1 MGKSGCTF
9 FMGMDMLL
17 ERKVE
22 RMLPWI
28 ILLCIVGLALVFAEM
43 LIPGFGVFGILGS
56 VCLLGTAF
64 LVEVTEQQKI
74 NWKRSGDI
82 PAAFLITVVLLVI
95 AFALMIVL
103 AKKSGFYNKVVLRD
117 KQEAQDFDES
127 TLQGLLGA
135 EGVTQTTLRP
145 FGVADFQG
153 KMVDVCSN
161 GDFIDR
167 GKRVRVT
174 QIQGKTVTVAEC

>member
-56 VCLLGTAF
+56 VCLLGTAC
-64 LVEVTEQQKI
+64 LLAKVYGIT
-74 NWKRSGDI
+74 
-82 PAAFLITVVLLVI
+82 AFLITVVLLVI

>member
-64 LVEVTEQQKI
+64 LVAKVYGIT
-74 NWKRSGDI
+74 
-82 PAAFLITVVLLVI
+82 AFLITVVLLVI

-153 KMVDVCSN
+153 EMVDVCSN

>member
-64 LVEVTEQQKI
+64 LVAKVYGIT
-74 NWKRSGDI
+74 
-82 PAAFLITVVLLVI
+82 AFLITAVLLVI

>member
-64 LVEVTEQQKI
+64 LVAKVYGIT
-74 NWKRSGDI
+74 
-82 PAAFLITVVLLVI
+82 AFLITVVLLVI
-95 AFALMIVL
+95 AFALMIIL

>member
-64 LVEVTEQQKI
+64 LVAKVYGIT
-74 NWKRSGDI
+74 
-82 PAAFLITVVLLVI
+82 AFLITVVLLVI

-174 QIQGKTVTVAEC
+174 QIQGKTVTVSEC

>member
-64 LVEVTEQQKI
+64 LVAKVYGIT
-74 NWKRSGDI
+74 
-82 PAAFLITVVLLVI
+82 AFLITVVLLVI

-145 FGVADFQG
+145 FGAADFQG

>member
-1 MGKSGCTF
+1 MHIFHGNGYAVGKEG
-9 FMGMDMLL
+9 GAYAALDYPALH
-17 ERKVE
+17 R
-22 RMLPWI
+22 W
-28 ILLCIVGLALVFAEM
+28 VGTGICRNAHSR
-43 LIPGFGVFGILGS
+43 IRCFGILGS

-64 LVEVTEQQKI
+64 LVAKVYGIT
-74 NWKRSGDI
+74 
-82 PAAFLITVVLLVI
+82 AFLITVVLLVI

-174 QIQGKTVTVAEC
+174 HIQGKTVTVAEC

>member
-43 LIPGFGVFGILGS
+43 LISGFGVFGILGS

-64 LVEVTEQQKI
+64 LVAKVYGIT
-74 NWKRSGDI
+74 
-82 PAAFLITVVLLVI
+82 AFLITVVLLVI

>member
-28 ILLCIVGLALVFAEM
+28 ILLCIVGLALIFAEM
-43 LIPGFGVFGILGS
+43 LISGFGVFGILGS

-64 LVEVTEQQKI
+64 LVAKVYGIT
-74 NWKRSGDI
+74 
-82 PAAFLITVVLLVI
+82 AFLITVVLLVI

>member
-64 LVEVTEQQKI
+64 LVAKVYGIT
-74 NWKRSGDI
+74 
-82 PAAFLITVVLLVI
+82 AFLITVVLLVI

-135 EGVTQTTLRP
+135 AGVTQTTLRP

>member
-1 MGKSGCTF
+1 
-9 FMGMDMLL
+9 MGMDMLL

-64 LVEVTEQQKI
+64 LVAKVYGIT
-74 NWKRSGDI
+74 
-82 PAAFLITVVLLVI
+82 AFLITVVLLAI

>member
-9 FMGMDMLL
+9 FMGMGMLL

-64 LVEVTEQQKI
+64 LVVKVYGIT
-74 NWKRSGDI
+74 
-82 PAAFLITVVLLVI
+82 AFLITVVLLVI

>member
-64 LVEVTEQQKI
+64 LVAKVYGIT
-74 NWKRSGDI
+74 
-82 PAAFLITVVLLVI
+82 AFLIRVVLLVI

>member
-56 VCLLGTAF
+56 VCLLGTAC
-64 LVEVTEQQKI
+64 LVAKVY
-74 NWKRSGDI
+74 DI
-82 PAAFLITVVLLVI
+82 TAFLITVVLLVI
-95 AFALMIVL
+95 AFVLMIVL

>member
-1 MGKSGCTF
+1 MEKSGFTF

-64 LVEVTEQQKI
+64 LVGRQ
-74 NWKRSGDI
+74 D
-82 PAAFLITVVLLVI
+82 VVGARGVV
-95 AFALMIVL
+95 AR
-103 AKKSGFYNKVVLRD
+103 GFR
-117 KQEAQDFDES
+117 
-127 TLQGLLGA
+127 
-135 EGVTQTTLRP
+135 
-145 FGVADFQG
+145 
-153 KMVDVCSN
+153 
-161 GDFIDR
+161 
-167 GKRVRVT
+167 
-174 QIQGKTVTVAEC
+174 

>member
-1 MGKSGCTF
+1 
-9 FMGMDMLL
+9 MLL

-64 LVEVTEQQKI
+64 LVAKVYGIT
-74 NWKRSGDI
+74 
-82 PAAFLITVVLLVI
+82 AFLITVVLLVI

-145 FGVADFQG
+145 YGVADFQG
-153 KMVDVCSN
+153 KN
-161 GDFIDR
+161 GGRMFQWGFHRPRKARACDTHTGENRDS
-167 GKRVRVT
+167 GRVL
-174 QIQGKTVTVAEC
+174 K

>member
-64 LVEVTEQQKI
+64 LVAKVYGIT
-74 NWKRSGDI
+74 
-82 PAAFLITVVLLVI
+82 AFLITVVLLVI
-95 AFALMIVL
+95 AFVLMIVL

>member
-64 LVEVTEQQKI
+64 LVAKVYGIT
-74 NWKRSGDI
+74 
-82 PAAFLITVVLLVI
+82 AFLITVVLLVI

-103 AKKSGFYNKVVLRD
+103 AKKSGLYNKVVLRD

-145 FGVADFQG
+145 FGVADFRG

>member
-64 LVEVTEQQKI
+64 LVAKVYGIT
-74 NWKRSGDI
+74 
-82 PAAFLITVVLLVI
+82 AFLITVVLLVI

-103 AKKSGFYNKVVLRD
+103 AKKSGFYNKVVLRE

>member
-1 MGKSGCTF
+1 MLSMGKSGCTF

-64 LVEVTEQQKI
+64 LVAKVYGIT
-74 NWKRSGDI
+74 
-82 PAAFLITVVLLVI
+82 AFLITVVLLVI

-127 TLQGLLGA
+127 TLQGLLGV

>member
-64 LVEVTEQQKI
+64 LVAKVYGIT
-74 NWKRSGDI
+74 
-82 PAAFLITVVLLVI
+82 AFLITVVLLVI

-135 EGVTQTTLRP
+135 EGVTQTTLRL

>member
-64 LVEVTEQQKI
+64 LVAKVYGIT
-74 NWKRSGDI
+74 
-82 PAAFLITVVLLVI
+82 AFLITVVLLVI

-153 KMVDVCSN
+153 RMVDVCSN

>member
-1 MGKSGCTF
+1 MGKCGCRF

-64 LVEVTEQQKI
+64 LV
-74 NWKRSGDI
+74 
-82 PAAFLITVVLLVI
+82 
-95 AFALMIVL
+95 
-103 AKKSGFYNKVVLRD
+103 LRD
-117 KQEAQDFDES
+117 KQAAQDFDES
-127 TLQGLLGA
+127 ALQGLLGA

-145 FGVADFQG
+145 YGIADFQG

-174 QIQGKTVTVAEC
+174 HIQGKTVTVAEC

>member
-64 LVEVTEQQKI
+64 LVAKVYGIT
-74 NWKRSGDI
+74 
-82 PAAFLITVVLLVI
+82 AFLITVVLLII

>member
-64 LVEVTEQQKI
+64 LVAKVYGIT
-74 NWKRSGDI
+74 
-82 PAAFLITVVLLVI
+82 AFLITVVLLVI

-153 KMVDVCSN
+153 RMVDVCSN

-174 QIQGKTVTVAEC
+174 QIQGKTVTVAER

>member
-64 LVEVTEQQKI
+64 LVAKVYGIT
-74 NWKRSGDI
+74 
-82 PAAFLITVVLLVI
+82 AFLITVVLLVI

-103 AKKSGFYNKVVLRD
+103 EKKSGFYNKVVLRD

>member
-64 LVEVTEQQKI
+64 LVAKVYGIT
-74 NWKRSGDI
+74 
-82 PAAFLITVVLLVI
+82 AFLITVVLLVI

-153 KMVDVCSN
+153 KMVDVCSI

>member
-64 LVEVTEQQKI
+64 LVAKVYGIT
-74 NWKRSGDI
+74 
-82 PAAFLITVVLLVI
+82 AFLITVVLLVI

-127 TLQGLLGA
+127 TLQGLLGVG
-135 EGVTQTTLRP
+135 GVTQTTLRP

>member
-22 RMLPWI
+22 HMLPWI

-64 LVEVTEQQKI
+64 LVAKVYGIT
-74 NWKRSGDI
+74 
-82 PAAFLITVVLLVI
+82 AFLITVVLLVI

>member
-64 LVEVTEQQKI
+64 LVAKVYGIT
-74 NWKRSGDI
+74 
-82 PAAFLITVVLLVI
+82 AFLITVVLLVI

-127 TLQGLLGA
+127 TLQSLLGA

>member
-64 LVEVTEQQKI
+64 LVAKVYGIT
-74 NWKRSGDI
+74 
-82 PAAFLITVVLLVI
+82 AFLITVVLLVI

-145 FGVADFQG
+145 FGVADFRG

>member
-1 MGKSGCTF
+1 MGKCGCRF

-64 LVEVTEQQKI
+64 LVAKVYGIT
-74 NWKRSGDI
+74 
-82 PAAFLITVVLLVI
+82 AFLITVVLLVI

-117 KQEAQDFDES
+117 KQEVKDFDES

>member
-1 MGKSGCTF
+1 
-9 FMGMDMLL
+9 MGMDMLL

-43 LIPGFGVFGILGS
+43 LIPGFGVFFFFFS

-64 LVEVTEQQKI
+64 LVAKVYGIT
-74 NWKRSGDI
+74 
-82 PAAFLITVVLLVI
+82 AFLITVVLLVI

-145 FGVADFQG
+145 YGVADFQG

-174 QIQGKTVTVAEC
+174 HIQGKTVTVAEC

>member
-64 LVEVTEQQKI
+64 LVAKVYGIT
-74 NWKRSGDI
+74 
-82 PAAFLITVVLLVI
+82 AFLIAVVLLVI

>member
-64 LVEVTEQQKI
+64 LVAKVYGIT
-74 NWKRSGDI
+74 
-82 PAAFLITVVLLVI
+82 AFLITVVLLVI

-145 FGVADFQG
+145 YGIADFQG
-153 KMVDVCSN
+153 RMVDVCSN